1 MLEDIEKPMSD
12 SSKNLANI
20 SKSAILGYAG
30 AAAMILG
37 FISEWPKQ
45 DNQANIF
52 KAINLAGATAAICLA
67 GICQH
72 TKSSQRPS

>member
-1 MLEDIEKPMSD
+1 MNKA
-12 SSKNLANI
+12 SSLLAKQ
-20 SKSAILGYAG
+20 SKSAILGYLG
-30 AAAMILG
+30 AAAMVVG

-45 DNQANIF
+45 DSLSNVF

-72 TKSSQRPS
+72 TKKP

>member
-1 MLEDIEKPMSD
+1 MSD
-12 SSKNLANI
+12 SSKKIANT
-20 SKSAILGYAG
+20 SKSAIIGYLG
-30 AAAMILG
+30 AAFMIVG

-45 DNQANIF
+45 DAEANIF

-72 TKSSQRPS
+72 TKDSSRHS